1 MARELVTR
9 GHRVIGIELAARLAK
24 AAYDHPEGID
34 VAVGDLRALPLADHS
49 ADLAVASM
57 VLMDLNRLDEA
68 VLEVA
73 RVLRNG
79 GRFCFSI
86 LHPINTAGAF
96 THRDDTA
103 APFVIDD
110 DYYESHRRSV
120 AERVAEAVEDRLVAS
135 AR

>member
-49 ADLAVASM
+49 SDLAVASM

-68 VLEVA
+68 VLEVGA
-73 RVLRNG
+73 CPAERRPVLLLDPPPDQHRRG
-79 GRFCFSI
+79 
-86 LHPINTAGAF
+86 LHPS
-96 THRDDTA
+96 R
-103 APFVIDD
+103 
-110 DYYESHRRSV
+110 
-120 AERVAEAVEDRLVAS
+120 
-135 AR
+135 

>member
-68 VLEVA
+68 VLEAA

-79 GRFCFSI
+79 SGSASRSSTRSTRPGPSPI
-86 LHPINTAGAF
+86 EMTSRHP
-96 THRDDTA
+96 
-103 APFVIDD
+103 
-110 DYYESHRRSV
+110 S
-120 AERVAEAVEDRLVAS
+120 
-135 AR
+135 